1 MKQTDVGILV
11 EGGIMIAL
19 ATLLSFI
26 KVFEMPQG
34 GSVTAVSM
42 APILIYSCRHGVK
55 KGLVV
60 STVYGILQY
69 LLQGGFSIHPMSI
82 LLDYLLAFGV
92 LGIPG
97 MWKGRQLT
105 ELLGCCVAI
114 ALRYVV
120 LVISGVVVWGSY
132 APEGVSPLR
141 YSIGYN
147 ASYMLPEGI
156 LTIVIIAVLYRKV
169 IRSMKLSVYLIGP
182 SFVVT
187 NTIEIRQ

>member
-1 MKQTDVGILV
+1 MKQTDVRILV

-69 LLQGGFSIHPMSI
+69 LLQGDFQSIQCLFCETIFWHSEC
-82 LLDYLLAFGV
+82 
-92 LGIPG
+92 
-97 MWKGRQLT
+97 W
-105 ELLGCCVAI
+105 E
-114 ALRYVV
+114 
-120 LVISGVVVWGSY
+120 
-132 APEGVSPLR
+132 
-141 YSIGYN
+141 
-147 ASYMLPEGI
+147 LPECG
-156 LTIVIIAVLYRKV
+156 KDD
-169 IRSMKLSVYLIGP
+169 
-182 SFVVT
+182 
-187 NTIEIRQ
+187 N

>member
-1 MKQTDVGILV
+1 
-11 EGGIMIAL
+11 
-19 ATLLSFI
+19 
-26 KVFEMPQG
+26 
-34 GSVTAVSM
+34 
-42 APILIYSCRHGVK
+42 
-55 KGLVV
+55 
-60 STVYGILQY
+60 
-69 LLQGGFSIHPMSI
+69 MSI

-92 LGIPG
+92 LGIAG

-169 IRSMKLSVYLIGP
+169 IRSMKLSV
-182 SFVVT
+182 
-187 NTIEIRQ
+187 

>member
-1 MKQTDVGILV
+1 MKQTDVRILV

-60 STVYGILQY
+60 STVYGILQ
-69 LLQGGFSIHPMSI
+69 SI

-92 LGIPG
+92 LGIAG

-169 IRSMKLSVYLIGP
+169 IRSMKLSV
-182 SFVVT
+182 
-187 NTIEIRQ
+187 

>member
-1 MKQTDVGILV
+1 MKQTDVRILV

-19 ATLLSFI
+19 VTLLSFI

-34 GSVTAVSM
+34 GSITAVSM

-82 LLDYLLAFGV
+82 LLDYVLAFGV
-92 LGIPG
+92 LGVAG
-97 MWKGRQLT
+97 MWKGRT
-105 ELLGCCVAI
+105 WMELLGCCVAI
-114 ALRYVV
+114 VLRYVV

-132 APEGVSPLR
+132 APEGVSPLS

-147 ASYMLPEGI
+147 ASYMIPEGI
-156 LTIVIIAVLYRKV
+156 LTVVMIAVLYQKV
-169 IRSMKLSVYLIGP
+169 IRTMKPSV
-182 SFVVT
+182 
-187 NTIEIRQ
+187 